1 MKRSGAPGSAWQT
14 TLARR
19 QFLKAGAIIGT
30 SCAAARLAGGLP
42 ALGADLIEL
51 PFENGE
57 RRRFQLTRTSSTY
70 NYLVVKARNDRVR
83 RLPRTMSPE
92 ALEMIAVRFR
102 AMGEP
107 LRLRILQELEG
118 GERTVSTLAQ
128 SVASTQPNV
137 SKHLR
142 VLQDAGLVERRQ
154 QGTSAYYSIADEMV
168 FELCEMICTRLRDRL
183 EAQVGVL
190 DARVRA

>member
-1 MKRSGAPGSAWQT
+1 MRYSPPRTGLS
-14 TLARR
+14 
-19 QFLKAGAIIGT
+19 
-30 SCAAARLAGGLP
+30 RL
-42 ALGADLIEL
+42 
-51 PFENGE
+51 
-57 RRRFQLTRTSSTY
+57 QLTRTSPTY

-83 RLPRTMSPE
+83 KLPRTMSPE